1 MLHFKG
7 FSRTAGHTLAQA
19 LRLAGK
25 QGQPK
30 ASTGHLLMAILMQ
43 TSDPAASFLR
53 ARRITAPQVEL
64 RLQGLGQGRPLPPA
78 GRRPS
83 TGDAEGVGLRVVGRK
98 SRPAQRGG
106 QRAPALRHAGRPA
119 CHRQRLAA
127 GIRA

>member
-53 ARRITAPQVEL
+53 ARRITALQVEL
-64 RLQGLGQGRPLPPA
+64 RLQGLGQGRPLHL
-78 GRRPS
+78 RS
-83 TGDAEGVGLRVVGRK
+83 GDLLPETQKA
-98 SRPAQRGG
+98 
-106 QRAPALRHAGRPA
+106 
-119 CHRQRLAA
+119 
-127 GIRA
+127 